1 MFQLIMMIAGF
12 SFGIYSLCQGFGLIK
27 IKNSDVITQ
36 EKLNHKKQAS
46 KLSGIIMCAIGI
58 IYALELLGVWWY

>member
-1 MFQLIMMIAGF
+1 MFQLIMMVAGL

-46 KLSGIIMCAIGI
+46 KLSGLLMCIIGI
-58 IYALELLGVWWY
+58 IYALELVNVW